1 MWSEYSLVS
10 LPFKGE
16 KMHFCKILPILAFLF
31 HLFLIHVIVLYKD
44 VPSYL
49 IGTSFM
55 EPQTFTSLVACWQH
69 MVVATLKFGVARVVV
84 VHLFQLARSLHSFTT
99 FSSLIKSNSNGAPL
113 LISIPISP
121 IWKLMNWNEHWVRKA
136 GDICDFVPFEPLTYS
151 PSIVTT
157 KIKTQKHLI

>member
-1 MWSEYSLVS
+1 
-10 LPFKGE
+10 
-16 KMHFCKILPILAFLF
+16 
-31 HLFLIHVIVLYKD
+31 
-44 VPSYL
+44 
-49 IGTSFM
+49 
-55 EPQTFTSLVACWQH
+55 
-69 MVVATLKFGVARVVV
+69 
-84 VHLFQLARSLHSFTT
+84 
-99 FSSLIKSNSNGAPL
+99 L